1 MSKNP
6 RILQEETE
14 QNEVRRLKEQ
24 NDENV
29 AQVRVSSTEPENEEI
44 LLSRLRF
51 HIYGCMQEEE
61 RKELDKNR

>member
-44 LLSRLRF
+44 LLSRLLSQIWLHAGEGKKRA
-51 HIYGCMQEEE
+51 
-61 RKELDKNR
+61 